1 MKAFGGI
8 LVLSIILLSLSQ
20 GESHFVK
27 PWLHLCKTKE
37 VTDPPMP
44 CNALECS
51 GLCGSLYTGGIG
63 ICIAESCECLHSCFK
78 EAPPSS
84 RDTMPVS
91 DDKTPQMVWS
101 SPSSKD
107 LKPDRISKM
116 ASSSSMENLKP
127 ERHSEAALSSSM
139 EHLKPE
145 NISRVAVS
153 SSSEDL
159 KQPERISKGA
169 LSSSIDHKQQTS
181 QVASSSSKDQLT
193 PDRFSKVALSSPVI
207 PINKP
212 DRISDRGWQSSHNL
226 TLL

>member
-37 VTDPPMP
+37 VTDPPTP

-78 EAPPSS
+78 EAPPS
-84 RDTMPVS
+84 RDNMPVS
-91 DDKTPQMVWS
+91 DDKTPQRIWS

-139 EHLKPE
+139 EHPKPE

-159 KQPERISKGA
+159 NKQPERISKGA
-169 LSSSIDHKQQTS
+169 LSSSMDHKQQTS

-193 PDRFSKVALSSPVI
+193 PDRFSMVALTSPVI

-212 DRISDRGWQSSHNL
+212 DRISDMGWPIQP
-226 TLL
+226 